1 MDSSSA
7 TPRLGTACN
16 DGTLG
21 LAAIAILLAAFV
33 VWAGRGSNIEK
44 TDFALSYVAA
54 HMVHAGI
61 GQRLYDAD
69 LQIQL
74 RDSMFRQPSPLYFEH
89 PPFEALLLSPLA
101 AFSFRTAYLIWGL
114 LNAAIV
120 MGLLVYLR
128 PHLKWPS
135 EDLGYIALW
144 LLFAPI
150 LVTLYQGQSSILVL
164 AGFALAFVQLKKE
177 RPFSAGVALALSLF
191 KFQFA
196 VPMAIIFLLRRQWRL
211 LAGFASSGAVLA
223 LISLFAVGRGGL
235 LDYIRFLTRIGGN
248 PRNVSYGSAVDM
260 PTLHGLLYA
269 LLGSRL
275 NGLGLSVVVAI
286 LSIALLMWT
295 AWNWKASGKSAHFD
309 LLFSGAMAA
318 SLLSG
323 SHMFTQDFSPL
334 ILGMLLSGI
343 HLSKLLRA
351 PQVMLVG
358 SLVVF
363 WSFPLYFLFVK
374 WHCMYVMAIAM
385 LAFVWACVH
394 SQNYISER
402 SAPASQTVAAV

>member
-7 TPRLGTACN
+7 APRLGTVFN

-21 LAAIAILLAAFV
+21 LVAVAILLAAFV
-33 VWAGRGSNIEK
+33 VWTERGSNVEK

-54 HMVHAGI
+54 HIVHAGI
-61 GQRLYDAD
+61 GQHLYDAN

-74 RDSMFRQPSPLYFEH
+74 RDSMFQHPSPLYFEH
-89 PPFEALLLSPLA
+89 PPFEALILSPLA
-101 AFSFRTAYLIWGL
+101 AFSFRTAYLVWGL

-120 MGLLVYLR
+120 IVLIVHLR
-128 PHLKWPS
+128 PYLKWPS
-135 EDLGYIALW
+135 EDLGYLALW

-150 LVTLYQGQSSILVL
+150 GVTLYQGQSSILVL
-164 AGFALAFVQLKKE
+164 SGFALAFVQLKKE
-177 RPFSAGVALALSLF
+177 RLFSAGVALALSLF

-196 VPMAIIFLLRRQWRL
+196 LPMAVIFLLRRQWRL
-211 LAGFASSGAVLA
+211 LAGFASSGAVLVLA
-223 LISLFAVGRGGL
+223 SLVAVGRGGI

-248 PRNVSYGSAVDM
+248 PQNVSYGSAVDM

-275 NGLGLSVVVAI
+275 NGLGLNVVAAV
-286 LSIALLMWT
+286 LSIALLIWT
-295 AWNWKASGKSAHFD
+295 AWNYKSPANTANFD
-309 LLFSGAMAA
+309 LLFAAAIAA

-334 ILGMLLSGI
+334 LLAMLLSGI
-343 HLSKLLRA
+343 HLSRLLRT
-351 PQVMLVG
+351 PRVMLVV
-358 SLVVF
+358 SLATF
-363 WSFPLYFLFVK
+363 WSFPLYFVFVK

-385 LAFVWACVH
+385 LAFAWGCVH
-394 SQNYISER
+394 GQKHISQR
-402 SAPASQTVAAV
+402 TAPISQTVVV